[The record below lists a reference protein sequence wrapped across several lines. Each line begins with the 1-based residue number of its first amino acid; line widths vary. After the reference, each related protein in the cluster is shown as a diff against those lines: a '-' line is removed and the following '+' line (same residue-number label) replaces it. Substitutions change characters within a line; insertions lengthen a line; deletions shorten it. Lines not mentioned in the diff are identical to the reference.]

1 MQSWPGLDLPHQ
13 NKIKTTVHHCNH
25 EICYIFHMVDYHLC
39 SSHCFIFNYEICFI
53 FQIWYLMRLKVLFLM
68 ASPELAPTGHNQ
80 PIYFYGLTAPC
91 ADKTERWFEN
101 FRKTAITGNNCNLNF
116 WSPSVQLKIFKGM
129 KFHLAISQEQCHSA
143 ANRCKFFCC
152 AALRARTKLQQ
163 PHYGGKDTRS
173 VGEYKM
179 KEFLDMYLQVATHSS
194 FDGPG

>member
-1 MQSWPGLDLPHQ
+1 MQWWPGLHLPPQ
-13 NKIKTTVHHCNH
+13 NKIKTIVPQCDH
-25 EICYIFHMVDYHLC
+25 EICYIFH
-39 SSHCFIFNYEICFI
+39 
-53 FQIWYLMRLKVLFLM
+53 IWYLMRLKVLFLM

-101 FRKTAITGNNCNLNF
+101 FRKTAITGNSCNLNF

-129 KFHLAISQEQCHSA
+129 KFHLAISQERCHSA

-163 PHYGGKDTRS
+163 PHYGGKDTS
-173 VGEYKM
+173 IQGLANTKWKNSSTCIYK
-179 KEFLDMYLQVATHSS
+179 
-194 FDGPG
+194 